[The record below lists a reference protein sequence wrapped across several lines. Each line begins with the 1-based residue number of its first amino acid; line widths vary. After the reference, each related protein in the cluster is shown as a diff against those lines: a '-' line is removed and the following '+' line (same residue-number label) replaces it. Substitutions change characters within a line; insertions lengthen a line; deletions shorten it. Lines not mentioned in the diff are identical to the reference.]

1 MVDAQWP
8 PFMLPSQHTGPDPEA
23 RARRPEGEAQ
33 HLISRR
39 KPVYAPSDD
48 LLAYLERYERIV
60 DTGADYASMLRYAGA
75 TAHYDEH
82 GEDTLW
88 ITVFYGPAEQREVH
102 DALRVTYALLKSGGD
117 LENVEHLY
125 VDRVDLCLYGNT
137 LPFRVRI
144 VNALNENFDYFYV
157 KRVDANRI
165 YGLELEHVLSP
176 NRINYLVH
184 GETLIEE
191 HIVGIPA
198 DMFIRDMMPT
208 NRFDEVRLAKEFVK
222 FNERCLVRLL
232 GDMHSG
238 NYVVDLTP
246 DFEKMQYRLRPIDF
260 DQQSHHWKRQVYQP
274 QFYPQNKAIIALGMQ
289 HMNATTFTQYRR
301 EERALIAGR
310 IRSSEGRYGALMD
323 AFREDLIAPRAY
335 VRRLGEQL
343 ADYYGSDLFERA
355 QTMGEL
361 VEISLQRALR
371 KHEEG

>member
-1 MVDAQWP
+1 M
-8 PFMLPSQHTGPDPEA
+8 
-23 RARRPEGEAQ
+23 
-33 HLISRR
+33 
-39 KPVYAPSDD
+39 
-48 LLAYLERYERIV
+48 YLERYERIV
-60 DTGADYASMLRYAGA
+60 ATGADYASMLRYAGA

-88 ITVFYGPAEQREVH
+88 ITVFYGPAEQREIH

-117 LENVEHLY
+117 MENVEHLY

-191 HIVGIPA
+191 HVVGIPA

-274 QFYPQNKAIIALGMQ
+274 QFYPQNNAIIALGMR

-310 IRSSEGRYGALMD
+310 IRSSEGRFGALMD
-323 AFREDLIAPRAY
+323 VFREDLIAPRAY

-343 ADYYGSDLFERA
+343 ADLYGSGLFQHA
-355 QTMGEL
+355 QSMGEL

-371 KHEEG
+371 KHAEG